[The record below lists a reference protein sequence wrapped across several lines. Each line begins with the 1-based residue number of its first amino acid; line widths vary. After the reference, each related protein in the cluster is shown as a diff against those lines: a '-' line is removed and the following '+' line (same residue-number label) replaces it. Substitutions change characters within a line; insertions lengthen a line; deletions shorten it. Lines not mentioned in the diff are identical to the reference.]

1 MVRGDL
7 RIDLRKDQNLEGGS
21 LDRLLKKEDLA
32 LRREGFGFAVE
43 LLSELHLMD
52 KGTRNPGWE
61 RMWWEKFGGDTST
74 SNR

>member
-32 LRREGFGFAVE
+32 LRREDKIE
-43 LLSELHLMD
+43 L
-52 KGTRNPGWE
+52 RRE
-61 RMWWEKFGGDTST
+61 R
-74 SNR
+74 